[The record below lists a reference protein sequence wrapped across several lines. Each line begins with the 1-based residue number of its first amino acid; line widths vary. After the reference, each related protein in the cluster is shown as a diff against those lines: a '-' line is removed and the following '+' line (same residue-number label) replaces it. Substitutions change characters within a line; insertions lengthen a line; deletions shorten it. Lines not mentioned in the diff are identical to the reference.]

1 MGKIERILVLVSVWL
16 LGVLPAV
23 AASRPASGGAAAR
36 DRSSRPITIKADELK
51 ADNKGKIATFTG
63 RVVAR
68 QEDVT
73 IYSDKLVIYYGD
85 KEDQVDKIE
94 AVGAVRI
101 LQTNRIGTGGHALYE
116 NKEGKITLSGNPKV
130 TQDKD
135 SITGKVIVYYLD
147 DDRSVVIGGEN
158 ARVEA
163 VIHPTKSAAT
173 LKKHD
178 AKKQP

>member
-1 MGKIERILVLVSVWL
+1 V
-16 LGVLPAV
+16 
-23 AASRPASGGAAAR
+23 

-85 KEDQVDKIE
+85 KQDQVDKIE
-94 AVGAVRI
+94 AIGSVRI

-116 NKEGKITLSGNPKV
+116 SREGKITLSGNPKV

-135 SITGKVIVYYLD
+135 SITGQVIVYYLD
-147 DDRSVVIGGEN
+147 DDRSVGYRRRKRQG
-158 ARVEA
+158 
-163 VIHPTKSAAT
+163 
-173 LKKHD
+173 
-178 AKKQP
+178 